1 MFREGHVKGGYIL
14 QDHDKGGDVVV
25 HLFSSARGESSAHH
39 LRYTA
44 QCACENKQPAMAYY
58 VDRYV
63 VINVGV
69 RTRTRASSAD
79 LGEFSDR
86 NVPRSSA
93 TQRAGKSTLV
103 LGLGI
108 SANSRIGMYRG
119 AARRRGRGRAR
130 WCCARWRPAVSPTG
144 CIPVA
149 RGQE

>member
-1 MFREGHVKGGYIL
+1 MLRKGISFIIRIRGV
-14 QDHDKGGDVVV
+14 HVVV
-25 HLFSSARGESSAHH
+25 DLFSSARGESSAHH

-79 LGEFSDR
+79 LGAFSDR

-103 LGLGI
+103 L
-108 SANSRIGMYRG
+108 
-119 AARRRGRGRAR
+119 
-130 WCCARWRPAVSPTG
+130 RPVETSSFSHWVYTCGTRPGVSY
-144 CIPVA
+144 
-149 RGQE
+149 

>member
-14 QDHDKGGDVVV
+14 QDHDEGGDVVV
-25 HLFSSARGESSAHH
+25 DLFSSARGESSAHH

-103 LGLGI
+103 L
-108 SANSRIGMYRG
+108 
-119 AARRRGRGRAR
+119 
-130 WCCARWRPAVSPTG
+130 RPVETSSFSHWVYTCGTRPGVSY
-144 CIPVA
+144 
-149 RGQE
+149 